1 MGKAE
6 LSIEIDA
13 DLLAQ
18 AKASSESLE
27 ALVEAGLRAAL
38 ASAQSAQ
45 ARGAEWAAQNADA
58 IKVYNQ
64 RVTKRGL
71 ISDEFRT
78 W

>member
-13 DLLAQ
+13 ELLAR
-18 AKASSESLE
+18 AKASPDSLE
-27 ALVEAGLRAAL
+27 SLVEAGLRTAL
-38 ASAQSAQ
+38 DQAQ
-45 ARGAEWAAQNADA
+45 AAQTRGDQWATENAEA
-58 IKVYNQ
+58 IAKYNQ
-64 RVTKRGL
+64 RIARRGL

>member
-13 DLLAQ
+13 DLLAR
-18 AKASSESLE
+18 AKESSESLE
-27 ALVEAGLRAAL
+27 ALVEAGLRTAL

-64 RVTKRGL
+64 RVAKRGL